1 MVLDR
6 FHVQLRLIEITSLI
20 MGDFFSFSF
29 LQIRSNLKSIC
40 KDIIKRIVSDKPCI
54 FILLLTTIL
63 KRNTVQS

>member
-6 FHVQLRLIEITSLI
+6 FYVKLRLIEIASLI
-20 MGDFFSFSF
+20 MGDFF
-29 LQIRSNLKSIC
+29 LQIRLNLKSIC

-63 KRNTVQS
+63 KRNTAQS